1 MTGSLPAHEVLPQGR
16 TPVLQGGEASIFSL
30 PSGKGERPKINP
42 VNPIGQ
48 EIHKVPVLIKEF
60 LAALLRGQSASV
72 ASFLWSPELALGSI
86 PFDYSKRAQ
95 IYDAVYRIGI
105 EEDEALERN

>member
-42 VNPIGQ
+42 VNPVNPIGQ
-48 EIHKVPVLIKEF
+48 EIHKVPVLI
-60 LAALLRGQSASV
+60 LQTRTNL
-72 ASFLWSPELALGSI
+72 
-86 PFDYSKRAQ
+86 
-95 IYDAVYRIGI
+95 
-105 EEDEALERN
+105 